1 MYHLRINDTSLFFQ
15 YWMDVVDFFHN
26 AGITPETEYLTTTEG
41 HNFYL
46 FQIVGMGELW
56 LTNECIVEMGD
67 TYVSIELEKIEF
79 YINENKGVIAIS
91 AK

>member
-15 YWMDVVDFFHN
+15 YWIDVVDFFHN
-26 AGITPETEYLTTTEG
+26 AGITPETEYLNTVER

-56 LTNECIVEMGD
+56 ITNECLVERGD
-67 TYVSIELEKIEF
+67 EYVSIELEKIEF
-79 YINENKGVIAIS
+79 YSNITK
-91 AK
+91 